1 MKKKSAKIITALFMT
16 AVLAQGA
23 VMIASAAENNSTTD
37 SIAAVETVSTESDTA
52 STVVQPRKDVIVKK
66 WRVYNGKRQYR
77 RWNDTKKV
85 WVDKAWIDYN
95 G

>member
-23 VMIASAAENNSTTD
+23 VMIASAAENDSTTD

>member
-1 MKKKSAKIITALFMT
+1 MKKKSAKIITALFMA

-23 VMIASAAENNSTTD
+23 VMIASAAENDSTTD